1 MPFFNSDLNFHY
13 MKNIGIFWVLV
24 LTISACSSV
33 KNLAVDKDIERT
45 FNQSS
50 HFSNQFT
57 GFSLYDIE
65 NEKFVSG
72 YNDTKRFTPA
82 SNTKLLTMYVAMK
95 SFSDSIPGLLH
106 SSFGNSILVQP
117 TGDPTF
123 LDERFE
129 NQPVLDLLT
138 DQDSVHIIW
147 PENEIQKYGHGWAWD
162 DYRYDYQA
170 VRNWWPMYRNQV
182 KVSKE
187 NDSIKVTP
195 NFFKE
200 FVEIQTEDGVK
211 IGLDRN
217 ENYNLF
223 KVNPTKDTSKFVQ
236 SIPFEFSNEL
246 LLELL
251 ADTLGTSFQFTD
263 KRMVNA
269 DTLFSQRLDEVLSLM
284 MKVSDNL
291 ISEQMLILSAWQHG
305 YTSIDPF
312 IKHAKLIWLSE
323 LNDFVWVDGS
333 GLSRYNLIAP
343 VDQVRLI
350 KKAYDEFGFERLK
363 NILAVGGESGTIK
376 DWYAA
381 EEPYIYGK
389 TGTLSNNHNLSGFLK
404 TKSGKWMIFSFMN
417 NHYTVPTDTVKAEM
431 QKLLEGIR
439 DSY

>member
-1 MPFFNSDLNFHY
+1 

-24 LTISACSSV
+24 LTIGACSSV
-33 KNLAVDKDIERT
+33 KNLAVDTDVERT

-50 HFSNQFT
+50 LFSNQFT

-65 NEKFVSG
+65 SEKFVSG

-106 SSFGNSILVQP
+106 LSSDDSVFVQP

-123 LDERFE
+123 LDPRFE
-129 NQPVLDLLT
+129 HQSSLAWLSKS
-138 DQDSVHIIW
+138 DSIQIVW
-147 PENEIQKYGHGWAWD
+147 PENEIERYGHGWAWD
-162 DYRYDYQA
+162 DYRYDYQP
-170 VRNWWPMYRNQV
+170 VRNWWPIYGNQV
-182 KVSKE
+182 TVGKK
-187 NDSIKVTP
+187 NDTISVRPK
-195 NFFKE
+195 FFE
-200 FVEIQTEDGVK
+200 EYVEVQTEDGLE
-211 IGLDRN
+211 IGIDR
-217 ENYNLF
+217 EEKYNLF
-223 KVNPTKDTSKFVQ
+223 KFNPAKDTAQFEET
-236 SIPFEFSNEL
+236 IPFEFSKEL
-246 LLELL
+246 LVRLL
-251 ADTLGTSFQFTD
+251 SDTVQTAFQFAD
-263 KRMVNA
+263 RILLNP
-269 DTLFSQRLDEVLSLM
+269 DTLFTQRLDDVLSLM

-291 ISEQMLILSAWQHG
+291 ISEQLLILSAWQHG

-312 IKHAKLIWLSE
+312 IKHARLIWLSD

-350 KKAYDEFGFERLK
+350 KKAYDEFGLERLK

-376 DWYAA
+376 EWYAA
-381 EEPYIYGK
+381 EEPYIFAK

-431 QKLLEGIR
+431 QKLLEGLR

>member
-1 MPFFNSDLNFHY
+1 

-24 LTISACSSV
+24 LIFSACSSV
-33 KNLAVDKDIERT
+33 KNLAVHTDIERT

-50 HFSNQFT
+50 LFSNQFT

-106 SSFGNSILVQP
+106 SDTNNSILVQP

-123 LDERFE
+123 LDSRFE
-129 NQPVLDLLT
+129 HQRSLAWLSKA
-138 DQDSVHIIW
+138 DSIQITW
-147 PENEIQKYGHGWAWD
+147 PENELEKYGHGWAWD
-162 DYRYDYQA
+162 DYRYDYQP
-170 VRNWWPMYRNQV
+170 VRSWWPIYGNQV
-182 KVSKE
+182 TVGKKNDTITVSPK
-187 NDSIKVTP
+187 
-195 NFFKE
+195 FFEE
-200 FVEIQTEDGVK
+200 FVEVQTEDGLET
-211 IGLDRN
+211 GMDR
-217 ENYNLF
+217 EEKYNLF
-223 KVNPTKDTSKFVQ
+223 KLNPAQDTAQFEET
-236 SIPFEFSNEL
+236 IPFELSKEL
-246 LLELL
+246 LIRLL
-251 ADTLGTSFQFTD
+251 SDTLQTAFQFTD
-263 KRMVNA
+263 RMLVNP
-269 DTLFSQRLDEVLSLM
+269 DTLFTQKLDDVLSLM

-291 ISEQMLILSAWQHG
+291 ISEQLLILSAWQHG

-312 IKHAKLIWLSE
+312 IKHAKLIWLND
-323 LNDFVWVDGS
+323 LNEFVWVDGS

-350 KKAYDEFGFERLK
+350 KKAHDEFGLERLK
-363 NILAVGGESGTIK
+363 NILAVGGESGTIE
-376 DWYAA
+376 DWYVA
-381 EEPYIYGK
+381 EEPYIFAK

-417 NHYTVPTDTVKAEM
+417 NHYTVPTDTVKTEM
-431 QKLLEGIR
+431 QKLLEEIR

>member
-1 MPFFNSDLNFHY
+1 

-33 KNLAVDKDIERT
+33 KNLAVDTDIERT

-50 HFSNQFT
+50 LFSNQFT
-57 GFSLYDIE
+57 GFSLYDIK

-72 YNDTKRFTPA
+72 YNDTKKFTPA

-106 SSFGNSILVQP
+106 SNIDNSILVQP

-123 LDERFE
+123 LDSRFE
-129 NQPVLDLLT
+129 NQRSLAWLSKS
-138 DQDSVHIIW
+138 DSIQIVW
-147 PENEIQKYGHGWAWD
+147 PENEIKKYGHGWAWD
-162 DYRYDYQA
+162 DYRYDYQP
-170 VRNWWPMYRNQV
+170 VRNWWPIYGNQV
-182 KVSKE
+182 TVGKKNDTIAVSPE
-187 NDSIKVTP
+187 
-195 NFFKE
+195 FFQE
-200 FVEIQTEDGVK
+200 FVEVQTEDGLE
-211 IGLDRN
+211 IGMDR
-217 ENYNLF
+217 EEKYNLF
-223 KVNPTKDTSKFVQ
+223 KLNPAKDTAQFEET
-236 SIPFEFSNEL
+236 IPFELSKEL
-246 LLELL
+246 LVQLL
-251 ADTLGTSFQFTD
+251 SDTLQTAFQFTD
-263 KRMVNA
+263 RTLVNP
-269 DTLFSQRLDEVLSLM
+269 DTLFTQRLDDVLSLM

-291 ISEQMLILSAWQHG
+291 ISEQLLILSAWQHG
-305 YTSIDPF
+305 YSSIDPF
-312 IKHAKLIWLSE
+312 IKHAQLIWLND
-323 LNDFVWVDGS
+323 LNEFVWVDGS

-350 KKAYDEFGFERLK
+350 KKAHDEFGLERLK

-381 EEPYIYGK
+381 EEPYIFAK

-417 NHYTVPTDTVKAEM
+417 NHYTVPNDTVKTEM